1 MKRIPLLCLFI
12 SIAFVTPGL
21 GAQSVAK
28 LKDIP
33 LEWKPTQEVSSYDA
47 IDMTPF
53 RDANFVIRRFSDGRK
68 QPAKIGIN
76 IEKSFSDRN
85 MPVTTK
91 QKVADW
97 LTARVASVFSEF
109 GMDVVSG
116 KGTFFVD
123 ATVVDFFVTESSK
136 YNADVSLK
144 IALTAQNGEV
154 VWKGTTTGSA
164 TRFGRS
170 YKADNYCEALSNAT
184 ISAVHGLLN
193 DDSFKQAVLKNI

>member
-1 MKRIPLLCLFI
+1 MKRISLLCLVV
-12 SIAFVTPGL
+12 SIAFVTPGH
-21 GAQSVAK
+21 GAQKAAE

-33 LEWKPTQEVSSYDA
+33 LEWKPTEEISSYEA
-47 IDMTPF
+47 IGVTAY
-53 RDANFVIRRFSDGRK
+53 RNAHFVIRKFSDARK

-76 IEKSFSDRN
+76 TEKSYSDRD

-91 QKVADW
+91 QKVSDW
-97 LTARVASVFSEF
+97 LTGRFATVFTQF

-123 ATVVDFFVTESSK
+123 AAVVDFLVTESSK
-136 YNADVSLK
+136 YNANVSLK
-144 IALTAQNGEV
+144 ITLTAKNGAV
-154 VWKGTTTGSA
+154 VWEGTTTGSA

-170 YKADNYCEALSNAT
+170 YKADNYYEALSNAT

-193 DDSFKQAVLKNI
+193 DDSFKRAILKNI